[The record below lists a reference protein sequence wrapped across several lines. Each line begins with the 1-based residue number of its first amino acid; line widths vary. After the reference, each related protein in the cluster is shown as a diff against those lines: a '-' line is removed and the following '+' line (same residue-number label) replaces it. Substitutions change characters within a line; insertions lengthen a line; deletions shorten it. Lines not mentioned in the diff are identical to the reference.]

1 MKTLLAALALTA
13 VSLTGC
19 TPATTP
25 EIIDAVTTIAPTV
38 EVGVNGEASTLEAEV
53 KVGVNGAATG
63 QDAGG
68 PVEEIR

>member
-25 EIIDAVTTIAPTV
+25 EVEIIDAITITAPASEV
-38 EVGVNGEASTLEAEV
+38 EVGEAATLEAE
-53 KVGVNGAATG
+53 TG
-63 QDAGG
+63 LIPAIAQDAGS
-68 PVEEIR
+68 PVETVR

>member
-25 EIIDAVTTIAPTV
+25 EVEIIDAVTITAPTV
-38 EVGVNGEASTLEAEV
+38 EVGEAATLEAE
-53 KVGVNGAATG
+53 TG
-63 QDAGG
+63 LIPAIAQDAGS
-68 PVEEIR
+68 PVETVR